1 MNKID
6 PTVRRETGFIALFVL
21 AGSMLMQ
28 GVCIVAGWWSLQVRL
43 GNLLGGVT
51 AVGNFLLMGLTVQK
65 AVTQEEKQAKN
76 TVRLS
81 MSGRLM
87 LQGLILVVAAVLPGV
102 FNIYTTA
109 IPLLLPRIGVT
120 LRGYTLKSAS
130 VPAANTTADNE
141 DDEDDED

>member
-28 GVCIVAGWWSLQVRL
+28 GVCIVAGWWSLQVML

-65 AVTQEEKQAKN
+65 ALGQEKKAAAV
-76 TVRLS
+76 TVRAS
-81 MSGRLM
+81 QGGRLM
-87 LQGLILVVAAVLPGV
+87 LQGLVLILAAVLPGV

-109 IPLLLPRIGVT
+109 IPLLLPRIGVM
-120 LRGYTLKSAS
+120 LRGRTGVHDPVPVVSA
-130 VPAANTTADNE
+130 AAEDE